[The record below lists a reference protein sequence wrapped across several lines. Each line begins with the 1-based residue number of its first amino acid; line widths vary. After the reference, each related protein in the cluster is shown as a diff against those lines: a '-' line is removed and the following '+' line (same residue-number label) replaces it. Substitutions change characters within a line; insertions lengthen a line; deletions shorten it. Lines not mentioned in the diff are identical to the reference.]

1 MLLNSVALGTFECEL
16 MSREQE
22 ENRKM
27 SHLFP
32 DFWQSMWYKALVAL
46 FAFPYIFYYIPK
58 DLVQQPLWLLCGSG
72 VIF

>member
-32 DFWQSMWYKALVAL
+32 GFWQSMWYKALVAL